1 LPFNQEVNQM
11 KKPLLIILGV
21 VVVWGVL
28 AAAWYLASPLFINRI
43 VDEPFP
49 VSVPEPEELAEMSE
63 EELKDLE
70 AEYLHALP
78 PADQIAEMPE
88 KERVELEE
96 KGMQIAKAMPDH
108 QVSEAMPTMETAPAA
123 THTSEPTAGVTQT
136 RVPPTAAPQPTAT
149 IPAEPV
155 LLLTGAF
162 YGVDEIHHGT
172 GDALIYETPDG
183 GTLLRLENFEVANGP
198 QLHVI
203 LGVEANPYNHA
214 TLGDYLDLGPL
225 KGNIGD
231 QNYEIPP
238 GTNLEDYGSVVIYC
252 VPFRAIF
259 AIASIR

>member
-1 LPFNQEVNQM
+1 LIFNQEANQM
-11 KKPLLIILGV
+11 KRSLVIIIGVIVLG
-21 VVVWGVL
+21 GVL
-28 AAAWYLASPLFINRI
+28 AAAWYLASPLFINRV

-49 VSVPEPEELAEMSE
+49 VSVPGPEEMAEMSE
-63 EELKDLE
+63 GELKDLE
-70 AEYLHALP
+70 AAYLDALP

-88 KERVELEE
+88 KEREELEE
-96 KGMQIAKAMPDH
+96 KGMQIASAMPDH
-108 QVSEAMPTMETAPAA
+108 TVSEAMPTMENPPTATQPP
-123 THTSEPTAGVTQT
+123 EPTRRVTQT
-136 RVPPTAAPQPTAT
+136 SVSPTTAPQPTAT
-149 IPAEPV
+149 VPAEPV
-155 LLLTGAF
+155 LLLKGAF

-183 GTLLRLENFEVANGP
+183 GRLLRLENFEVANGP

-203 LGVEANPYNHA
+203 LGVEPNPYNHA

-238 GTNLEDYGSVVIYC
+238 GTDLEDYGSVVIYC

-259 AIASIR
+259 AIAPIK